1 MNPSP
6 AVKCTV
12 FKSTALS
19 LALSSLFVAAV
30 AHAQEPDTTEPNA
43 DAVELSAMTVSA
55 SADASADGLP
65 PAYAGGQVAAGSR
78 VGVLGNQDYMETPFT
93 TTSYTQTLIQ
103 DQQAASIGDVLLND
117 PAVRVARGF
126 GNFQQV
132 YMVRGLPIFSDDIAY
147 NGLYGLLPRQYMGTE
162 FVERVE
168 VLRGA
173 NAFLNGAAPGG
184 SGLGGAINI
193 VPKRAP
199 NEALNEVTAGV
210 RSGGQAYA
218 AGDFARRFAD
228 DRIGL
233 RLNMARRDGDTAV
246 DGESSEL
253 SLLALGADYRGDK
266 LRVSADLGYQKH
278 EIDAGQPNI
287 TIAAGVPVVSAPDAD
302 ESVAQSW
309 TYSDAEDTF
318 GTLRAEY
325 DFNDALMGWVAAGVR
340 ESEEMNSFANP
351 TVNNTAGDFSA
362 YRFDT
367 AREDSVVTGETGL
380 RFGFDTWAIGHS
392 VSASAS
398 AYEMK
403 SRAAY
408 MFTGSIT
415 GNIYDFNQ
423 APKPAD
429 VPTVGSFSDP
439 ETTLRIRT
447 HSLALADT
455 LSFMDSRL
463 LVTLGARH
471 QTIAQKDYDYVT
483 GAEQSSYEES
493 AVTPIAGV
501 VYRINPELSAYANY
515 IEGLVKGD
523 VVSEFSGSTPIANA
537 GEALDP
543 YITRQAELGLK
554 YDGGRVGGSL
564 GVFRS
569 RKSEAGLDV
578 ATNIYG
584 VIGKQTNRGLEFNAF
599 GQATND
605 LTVLGGFSL
614 LDTELE
620 GNEGIG
626 APELQ
631 ANLGLDYLVP
641 GVDGLALDGR
651 MIYTSE
657 QYIDADNSREIPS
670 WMRFDLGARYSM
682 LINDAQELTVRAR
695 VENVAN
701 RDYWASA
708 GGYPGAGY
716 LTVGAPRTLVVST
729 TLDF

>member
-1 MNPSP
+1 MSPSL
-6 AVKCTV
+6 V
-12 FKSTALS
+12 FKRTALS
-19 LALSSLFVAAV
+19 LALSSLFVGAL
-30 AHAQEPDTTEPNA
+30 AHAQEIDEQSA
-43 DAVELSAMTVSA
+43 DAVELPAMTVSA

-78 VGVLGNQDYMETPFT
+78 VGILGNQDYMETPFT

-199 NEALNEVTAGV
+199 NENLNEVTAGI
-210 RSGGQAYA
+210 RSGGQYYT

-228 DRIGL
+228 DRFGV
-233 RLNMARRDGDTAV
+233 RLNMARRDGDIAV
-246 DGESSEL
+246 DGESGEL
-253 SLLALGADYRGDK
+253 GLLALGADYRGDN
-266 LRVSADLGYQKH
+266 LRISADLGYQNH
-278 EIDAGQPNI
+278 QIDGAQPNI
-287 TIAAGVPVVSAPDAD
+287 TIGAGVPVPSAPDAD

-309 TYSDAEDTF
+309 TYSNAKDTF

-325 DFNDALMGWVAAGVR
+325 DFNDVFTGWVAGGLR
-340 ESEEMNSFANP
+340 TSEEEGNFANP
-351 TVNNTAGDFSA
+351 TVVNAAGDTTA
-362 YRFDT
+362 YRF
-367 AREDSVVTGETGL
+367 ANVREDDVVTGDLGL
-380 RFGFDTWAIGHS
+380 RARFATGVVSHNMTL
-392 VSASAS
+392 SAST
-398 AYEMK
+398 YEMK
-403 SRAAY
+403 SANAY
-408 MFTGSIT
+408 GFSDFAGFAS
-415 GNIYDFNQ
+415 NIYH
-423 APKPAD
+423 PAD
-429 VPTVGSFSDP
+429 VVAPPTTALAAGSFSDP
-439 ETTLRIRT
+439 EVTERT
-447 HSLALADT
+447 RTSSYALADT
-455 LSFMDSRL
+455 LGFMDDRL
-463 LVTLGARH
+463 LVTLGAR
-471 QTIAQKDYDYVT
+471 QQNIATYSYDYT
-483 GAEQSSYEES
+483 DGSRNASYDES

-501 VYRINPELSAYANY
+501 VYRITPELSGYANY
-515 IEGLVKGD
+515 VEGLVKGD
-523 VVSEFSGSTPIANA
+523 VAPATSGGTAIVNV
-537 GEALDP
+537 GEALEP
-543 YITRQAELGLK
+543 YVTRQSEVGLK
-554 YDGGRVGGSL
+554 YDGGRLGGSAGIFQSRQPVA
-564 GVFRS
+564 GVDG
-569 RKSEAGLDV
+569 AGV
-578 ATNIYG
+578 YG
-584 VIGKQTNRGLEFNAF
+584 VVGKQRYRGLEVSGF

-605 LTVLGGFSL
+605 LTVLGGVSL

-641 GVDGLALDGR
+641 GVDGLAFDGR

-670 WMRFDLGARYSM
+670 WTRFDLGARYSM
-682 LINDAQELTVRAR
+682 LINDAQELTLRAR

-708 GGYPGAGY
+708 GGYPGSGY

>member
-1 MNPSP
+1 MTSP
-6 AVKCTV
+6 ML
-12 FKSTALS
+12 FKRTALS
-19 LALSSLFVAAV
+19 LALSSPFIAMVAQ
-30 AHAQEPDTTEPNA
+30 AQEAAEPAA
-43 DAVELSAMTVSA
+43 DAVELPSMTISA

-65 PAYAGGQVAAGSR
+65 PAYAGGQVASGSR
-78 VGVLGNQDYMETPFT
+78 VGILGNQDYMETPFT

-132 YMVRGLPIFSDDIAY
+132 YIVRGLPIYSDDISY

-184 SGLGGAINI
+184 SGLGGAINV

-199 NEALNEVTAGV
+199 NAPLNEVTAGL

-233 RLNMARRDGDTAV
+233 RLNMARRDGDSAV
-246 DGESSEL
+246 DGESGEL
-253 SLLALGADYRGDK
+253 SLLSLGVDYRGDN
-266 LRVSADLGYQKH
+266 LRISADLGYQDH
-278 EIDAGQPNI
+278 QIDGGQPNI
-287 TIAAGVPVVSAPDAD
+287 TLGTGVPVISAPDAD
-302 ESVAQSW
+302 ESVGQSW
-309 TYSDAEDTF
+309 TYSNAKDTF

-325 DFNDALMGWVAAGVR
+325 DFNEAVTGWIAGGVR
-340 ESEEMNSFANP
+340 DSEERTSFANP
-351 TVNNTAGDFSA
+351 TINNTAGDFSA
-362 YRFDT
+362 SRFDT
-367 AREDSVVTGETGL
+367 AREDRVMTGDTGL
-380 RFGFDTWAIGHS
+380 RFSFKTGAVDHA
-392 VSASAS
+392 VNASAS
-398 AYEMK
+398 IYELE

-408 MFTGSIT
+408 MFTGSVA
-415 GNIYDFNQ
+415 GNLYDFNST
-423 APKPAD
+423 PKPAD

-439 ETTLRIRT
+439 EITLRTKT
-447 HSLALADT
+447 HSFALADT
-455 LSFMDSRL
+455 LSLMDARL
-463 LVTLGARH
+463 LVTLGVRN
-471 QTIAQKDYDYVT
+471 QTIEENTYNYVT
-483 GAEQSSYEES
+483 GNEEGSYDES
-493 AVTPIAGV
+493 ALTPIAGV
-501 VYRINPELSAYANY
+501 VYRFTPELSGYANY

-523 VVSEFSGSTPIANA
+523 VAPTLSNNLPVANA
-537 GEALDP
+537 GEVLEP
-543 YITRQAELGLK
+543 YITRQTEVGLK
-554 YDGGRVGGSL
+554 YDGGRLGGSVGL
-564 GVFRS
+564 FQS
-569 RKSEAGLDV
+569 RKQVAGVEND
-578 ATNIYG
+578 IYG
-584 VIGKQTNRGLEFNAF
+584 VVGKQRFRGLEVSAF

-614 LDTELE
+614 LDTDLN

-631 ANLGLDYLVP
+631 ANIGLDYLVP
-641 GVDGLALDGR
+641 GVDGLAFDGR
-651 MIYTSE
+651 AIYTSE

-670 WMRFDLGARYSM
+670 WTRFDLGARYSM
-682 LINDAQELTVRAR
+682 PINDAQELTLRAR

-708 GGYPGAGY
+708 GGFPGSGY
-716 LTVGAPRTLVVST
+716 LTVGAPRTLVLST

>member
-1 MNPSP
+1 MIPS
-6 AVKCTV
+6 VL
-12 FKSTALS
+12 FKRSALS
-19 LALSSLFVAAV
+19 LALSSMLATLSVQ
-30 AHAQEPDTTEPNA
+30 AQQAEQQTA
-43 DAVELSAMTVSA
+43 DAVELPSMTVSA

-78 VGVLGNQDYMETPFT
+78 VGILGNLDYMETPFT

-132 YMVRGLPIFSDDIAY
+132 YIVRGLPIYSDDISY

-199 NEALNEVTAGV
+199 NAPLNEVTAGV
-210 RSGGQAYA
+210 HSGGQAYA

-233 RLNMARRDGDTAV
+233 RLNMARRDGDSAV

-253 SLLALGADYRGDK
+253 SLLALGADYRGDN
-266 LRVSADLGYQKH
+266 LRISADLGYQDH
-278 EIDAGQPNI
+278 QVVGGQPNI
-287 TIAAGVPVVSAPDAD
+287 TIGAGVPVISAPDAD

-309 TYSDAEDTF
+309 TYSKAKDTF

-325 DFNDALMGWVAAGVR
+325 DFNDTVTGWIAGGLR
-340 ESEEMNSFANP
+340 TSEEEGNFANP
-351 TVNNTAGDFSA
+351 TVINAAGDTSA
-362 YRFDT
+362 YRFYNV
-367 AREDSVVTGETGL
+367 REDEVVTGDTGL
-380 RFGFDTWAIGHS
+380 RFTFNTGPVGHQLT
-392 VSASAS
+392 ASAS
-398 AYEMK
+398 TFEMK
-403 SRAAY
+403 SNNAFGASLYAGDVFSNIHRPVDVTEPPA
-408 MFTGSIT
+408 TLNGS
-415 GNIYDFNQ
+415 
-423 APKPAD
+423 
-429 VPTVGSFSDP
+429 GSFSDP
-439 ETTLRIRT
+439 EMTERVRT
-447 HSLALADT
+447 SSYAIADT
-455 LSFMDSRL
+455 LSFLDDTL
-463 LVTLGARH
+463 LVTVGAR
-471 QTIAQKDYDYVT
+471 QQSIAGYSYDYDT
-483 GAEQSSYEES
+483 GARTDSYDED

-515 IEGLVKGD
+515 IEGLVRGD
-523 VVSEFSGSTPIANA
+523 VAPATSAGGPVSNV
-537 GEALDP
+537 GEALEP
-543 YITRQAELGLK
+543 YITRQTEVGLK
-554 YDGGRVGGSL
+554 YDGGRLGGSV
-564 GVFRS
+564 GVFQS
-569 RKSEAGLDV
+569 RKQVAGVEND
-578 ATNIYG
+578 IYR
-584 VIGKQTNRGLEFNAF
+584 VVGKQRFRGLEVSAF

-614 LDTELE
+614 LDTELN

-631 ANLGLDYLVP
+631 ANVGLDYLVP
-641 GVDGLALDGR
+641 GVDGLAFDGR
-651 MIYTSE
+651 VIYTSE
-657 QYIDADNSREIPS
+657 QYIDASNSREIPS
-670 WMRFDLGARYSM
+670 WTRFDLGARYSM
-682 LINDAQELTVRAR
+682 PINDAQELTVRAR

-716 LTVGAPRTLVVST
+716 LTVGAPRTLVLST

>member
-1 MNPSP
+1 MNPSL
-6 AVKCTV
+6 V
-12 FKSTALS
+12 FRRTALS
-19 LALSSLFVAAV
+19 LALSSVFASAL
-30 AHAQEPDTTEPNA
+30 AHAQETD
-43 DAVELSAMTVSA
+43 DAVELPSLTVSA

-65 PAYAGGQVAAGSR
+65 PPYAGGQVAAGSR
-78 VGVLGNQDYMETPFT
+78 VGILGNQDYMDTPFT
-93 TTSYTQTLIQ
+93 ATSYTQTLIQ

-132 YMVRGLPIFSDDIAY
+132 YMVRGLPIFSDDISY

-210 RSGGQAYA
+210 RSGGQYYT
-218 AGDFARRFAD
+218 AGDFGRRFAD
-228 DRIGL
+228 DRVGL
-233 RLNMARRDGDTAV
+233 RLNMARRDGDVAV
-246 DGESSEL
+246 DGESGEL
-253 SLLALGADYRGDK
+253 GLLALGADYRGDK
-266 LRVSADLGYQKH
+266 LRISADLGYQDH
-278 EIDAGQPNI
+278 EVDAAQPNI
-287 TIAAGVPVVSAPDAD
+287 TIRAGVPVPSAPSAD
-302 ESVAQSW
+302 DSVAQRW
-309 TYSDAEDTF
+309 TYSNAEDTF

-325 DFNDALMGWVAAGVR
+325 DFNDALTGWVAGGMR
-340 ESEEMNSFANP
+340 TSEEEGNFANP
-351 TVNNTAGDFSA
+351 TVINSAGDTSA
-362 YRFDT
+362 YRFYNV
-367 AREDSVVTGETGL
+367 REDEVVTGDIGL
-380 RFGFDTWAIGHS
+380 RFAFDTGPVGHALT
-392 VSASAS
+392 ASAS
-398 AYEMK
+398 TYEMK
-403 SRAAY
+403 SRNAWGASSFAGDVLSNIHRPVDVAEPSAALSGA
-408 MFTGSIT
+408 GSL
-415 GNIYDFNQ
+415 
-423 APKPAD
+423 
-429 VPTVGSFSDP
+429 SDP
-439 ETTLRIRT
+439 KVTERT
-447 HSLALADT
+447 RTSSYALADT
-455 LSFMDSRL
+455 LSLLDEAL
-463 LVTLGARH
+463 LVTVGVR
-471 QTIAQKDYDYVT
+471 QQNIASYSYAYDT
-483 GAEQSSYEES
+483 GSRTASYNED

-523 VVSEFSGSTPIANA
+523 RVAELSSGTPIANA
-537 GEALDP
+537 GEVLDP
-543 YITRQAELGLK
+543 YITRQTELGLK

-569 RKSEAGLDV
+569 RKPEAGLDA
-578 ATNIYG
+578 ATNVYG

-599 GQATND
+599 GMATND

-641 GVDGLALDGR
+641 GVDGLAFDGR
-651 MIYTSE
+651 VIYTSE

-670 WMRFDLGARYSM
+670 WTRFDLGARYSM